1 MAAAA
6 RIHRRDQLD
15 PRREGDV
22 GVGAGD
28 ADLAGLER
36 LAQRIEHRALEFGQ
50 LVEEQHAEMG
60 EADLARPHPQPA
72 ADQRRHRG
80 AVVRRAERPARGS
93 AARLELAGDAGD
105 HRHFERLGRR
115 QRRAGCRAGRRRAAT
130 CPRPAARSSAGCG
143 RPPRRSRARA
153 WRSPGPSP
161 GRDRGRAGRIGL
173 ARPRRREHRGAAQMV
188 EQGDEV
194 GRGDH
199 LDVARPGRL
208 RRPAPPGRSGR
219 ARCAEAWSAASSTPG
234 DGAIRPSRPSSPT
247 AR

>member
-6 RIHRRDQLD
+6 RVHRRDQLD

-60 EADLARPHPQPA
+60 EADLARPHLEPA

-80 AVVRRAERPARGS
+80 AVVRRAERAAAAHPPA
-93 AARLELAGDAGD
+93 LQLAGDAGD

-115 QRRAGCRAGRRRAAT
+115 RAPAGSRAGRRRAAT
-130 CPRPAARSSAGCG
+130 CPRPAARSSADCG
-143 RPPRRSRARA
+143 RRPRRSRARA

-161 GRDRGRAGRIGL
+161 GRGPGRRPA
-173 ARPRRREHRGAAQMV
+173 ARPRPAAAAPARGVPLKWLSRAIRSGAATTSTSPAQAASAPCAAG
-188 EQGDEV
+188 QI
-194 GRGDH
+194 
-199 LDVARPGRL
+199 RPSSR
-208 RRPAPPGRSGR
+208 
-219 ARCAEAWSAASSTPG
+219 AEAWSAASSTPG
-234 DGAIRPSRPSSPT
+234 DGAIRPSRP
-247 AR
+247 ARRPRR